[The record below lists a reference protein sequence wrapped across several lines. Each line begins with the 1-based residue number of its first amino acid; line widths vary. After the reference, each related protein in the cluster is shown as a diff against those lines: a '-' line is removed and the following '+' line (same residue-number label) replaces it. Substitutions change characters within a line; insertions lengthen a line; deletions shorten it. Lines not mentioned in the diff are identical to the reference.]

1 MSMRIAVLTQRGIS
15 INVNDGT
22 AGIASSNRITISYD
36 RCKIDRTLN
45 GIDSIYYKINSA
57 KAIKYLEHLSSNGIK
72 AEPLVEF
79 RKRWFGGVFTRIE
92 IASASIEDIDEAYL
106 EKLKRLESSDEYY
119 SFLKCQIGRVAS
131 MQHTLTITGHAIQ
144 MRKVSEDTEMLDT
157 FDIGIGRHD
166 YEIRAVV
173 YCNDSRQVSIND
185 AKRIADS
192 AYKRGLVFTSLT
204 NTLIKDKAYILLG
217 FVHNGT
223 EERKAADSIKECVLD
238 VLKDRVDTVET
249 AD

>member
-22 AGIASSNRITISYD
+22 AGIALSNRITIPYD
-36 RCKIDRTLN
+36 RCSLDRTLN
-45 GIDSIYYKINSA
+45 GIDSIYYRISSA
-57 KAIKYLEHLSSNGIK
+57 KAIKYLKNLSSNGTK
-72 AEPLVEF
+72 AEPLLEF
-79 RKRWFGGVFTRIE
+79 RKSWFGGVFTRIE

-106 EKLKRLESSDEYY
+106 EKLKRLESNDEYY

-131 MQHTLTITGHAIQ
+131 IQHTLMVTGHTIQ
-144 MRKVSEDTEMLDT
+144 MHKVSEDTEMLDA
-157 FDIGIGRHD
+157 FDIGIAKHG
-166 YEIRAVV
+166 YEIRGVV

-185 AKRIADS
+185 ANMIADA

-217 FVHNGT
+217 FVHSGT
-223 EERKAADSIKECVLD
+223 EERKVADSIKECVLEA
-238 VLKDRVDTVET
+238 LKDRVDTIET